1 MTTSPF
7 RFSLRRTA
15 FGLLGLTVAVLATAT
30 CTGYLHGTD
39 YAARHIYYAPWFA
52 VLWGLTA
59 VIGLLWLQR
68 AGGRNRRL
76 WLWHGAL
83 AVILAGAALSALTS
97 ESGTVHLRRGVPVQ
111 HYTPEGRTEA
121 TASLPFRLELQEFSV
136 VNHAGTLTP
145 RDYVSHL
152 LADGRHEEVAMNR
165 PLSLKGVRLCQSS
178 FDTDGHGSV
187 LLVRCDP
194 WGRPLTYAGY
204 ALLLLAMVVE
214 LTARSGSLR
223 RTWRALRRLEAA
235 ALLWCGMAAGWATAA
250 PRALPQ
256 AEAEAVG
263 RLLVAY
269 EGRICPLQT
278 VARDFCRKLSG
289 QPSYGAF
296 TAEQVMTG
304 WVLWPDDWNAEP
316 LIEVKSRDL
325 RERLAVGRRAS
336 LNDFFL
342 NGYRLGP
349 LLAGEG
355 AMTAAA
361 LEVDARISLVFRLR
375 RGEWF
380 RLFPVP
386 GAQGVVWH
394 GPAEALPDG
403 VLPQADSLW
412 VRTAFAQL
420 SAHAGAADWRGVAA
434 DIAATARFQQRYGGT
449 TLPTARRVWAERLY
463 NAFDLPTLLSRLN
476 LTLGLLGFLLLL
488 RLRGGQKAAHRR
500 TVRLLRGLRL
510 YCVAAWLLLTVFIV
524 LRSVVGGRLPV
535 ASGYETMLCGAW
547 MVMLA
552 GLVARGGRKGRQGAA
567 PSTEGPMGVLGLL
580 ASGFFLLVAALN
592 PQGATLSGLQPVLE
606 SPLLS
611 LHVCLTMLAYA
622 LLLLSF
628 LHALAELVRPSQ
640 PALRGMLRTRL
651 LLVPAVVLLGA
662 GIFLGACW
670 ADVSWGRYWGW
681 DPKEVWALITWLLYA
696 LPLHAASLG
705 RFRRPRFFHLYVVLA
720 FAAVLITYFGVNYVL
735 GGLHGYA

>member
-59 VIGLLWLQR
+59 VIGLLWLRR

-178 FDTDGHGSV
+178 FDTDGQGSV
-187 LLVRCDP
+187 
-194 WGRPLTYAGY
+194 
-204 ALLLLAMVVE
+204 
-214 LTARSGSLR
+214 
-223 RTWRALRRLEAA
+223 
-235 ALLWCGMAAGWATAA
+235 AAGWATAA

-278 VARDFCRKLSG
+278 MARDFCRKLSG

-316 LIEVKSRDL
+316 LIEVKSRAL

-361 LEVDARISLVFRLR
+361 VEVDARISLVFRLR

-380 RLFPVP
+380 KLFPVP
-386 GAQGVVWH
+386 GAQGVVWY
-394 GPAEALPDG
+394 GPAETLPGG

-420 SAHAGAADWRGVAA
+420 SAHAGADDWRGVAA

-463 NAFDLPTLLSRLN
+463 NAFDLPTLLSRMN
-476 LTLGLLGFLLLL
+476 LTLGLLGFVLLL
-488 RLRGGQKAAHRR
+488 RLRDGQKAAHRR

-510 YCVAAWLLLTVFIV
+510 YCAAAWLVLTVFIV

-552 GLVARGGRKGRQGAA
+552 GLVARRGRKGGQQADGTA
-567 PSTEGPMGVLGLL
+567 EGPMGVLGLL

-670 ADVSWGRYWGW
+670 ADISWGRYWGW

-705 RFRRPRFFHLYVVLA
+705 RFRHPRFFHLYVVLA